1 MFYLADTGALE
12 WNDSASISDGDF
24 KGQLS
29 LTAVLCE
36 WICTFLIVLFAVSM
50 VPEFRLIEIYR
61 PVVLVKAYQ
70 KALNGELKETSTV
83 PEREGNEEDE
93 ADEGCRGQQPN
104 DTSSEP
110 LMQLP

>member
-1 MFYLADTGALE
+1 
-12 WNDSASISDGDF
+12 
-24 KGQLS
+24 
-29 LTAVLCE
+29 
-36 WICTFLIVLFAVSM
+36 M

-83 PEREGNEEDE
+83 PEIEENEGAE
-93 ADEGCRGQQPN
+93 AAEARGQQPN
-104 DTSSEP
+104 DTSNEP

>member
-1 MFYLADTGALE
+1 
-12 WNDSASISDGDF
+12 
-24 KGQLS
+24 
-29 LTAVLCE
+29 
-36 WICTFLIVLFAVSM
+36 M

-70 KALNGELKETSTV
+70 KATEFNGELKETV
-83 PEREGNEEDE
+83 PDEGNGEVE
-93 ADEGCRGQQPN
+93 AIEAGGQPN